1 MFKTITISFALLN
14 AFTSFG
20 QSFEGKIVYKTSYS
34 AQQLTTMMGDTQD
47 YFIKDGDYKSIT
59 NGTYVKWQLY
69 INSDNKIYSKLTNS
83 ETLLWNDGA
92 SNPDSIL
99 KAEVNKGVLEV
110 LGYKCDELI
119 LTCKS
124 GVQKYY
130 FNEKLGVDSKI
141 FEKHQFG
148 NWYFILTNTHSL
160 PLKMIIEA
168 REYNVESIATEI
180 QEMKL
185 DKAIFV
191 LPPNSITKKSPN

>member
-1 MFKTITISFALLN
+1 MIRTITLLFALLQ
-14 AFTSFG
+14 AFISFG
-20 QSFEGKIVYKTSYS
+20 QTFEGKIVYKTSYS
-34 AQQLTTMMGDTQD
+34 NQQLTTMMGDTQD
-47 YFIKDGDYKSIT
+47 YFIKNGDYKSAT

-69 INSDNKIYSKLTNS
+69 INADNKIYSKVTNS

-92 SNPDSIL
+92 SNPDSIV
-99 KAEVNKGVLEV
+99 KAEVNKDVLEV

-119 LTCKS
+119 VTCRS

-130 FNEKLGVDSKI
+130 FNDKLGVDSNL

-160 PLKMIIEA
+160 PLKMILEA
-168 REYNVESIATEI
+168 GEYSVESIATEI
-180 QEMKL
+180 QEVKL
-185 DKAIFV
+185 DKAFFA